1 MSRDSQAG
9 VELPARRHARCS
21 LNAATPPPVG
31 RACSIGALNVLADR
45 PQNGAST
52 HCVPLASCHALSA
65 PQMPRASN
73 ACASLQ
79 MSGVVC
85 SVVR

>member
-1 MSRDSQAG
+1 MSRESHAG
-9 VELPARRHARCS
+9 VSCHLPARSSS
-21 LNAATPPPVG
+21 LNAATPPPAG
-31 RACSIGALNVLADR
+31 RACSIGALNVVLTG

-52 HCVPLASCHALSA
+52 HCVPSSSCHALSA
-65 PQMPRASN
+65 PQMPLASN